1 MFYLKIVFPHN
12 KTASSTTCCTMQGR
26 LVQVVVALIQT
37 NSVTNHAFVEI
48 QKRNYPI
55 PENHTRTHNLS
66 WCRKTASH
74 YRVMVIFSTSTN
86 QDNQLIKQIRQ
97 TKRAATRKTLLM

>member
-37 NSVTNHAFVEI
+37 NSVTNHAFFEI
-48 QKRNYPI
+48 QKKREIIQFGKP
-55 PENHTRTHNLS
+55 HTYTQPFLVS
-66 WCRKTASH
+66 
-74 YRVMVIFSTSTN
+74 
-86 QDNQLIKQIRQ
+86 
-97 TKRAATRKTLLM
+97 